1 MKKFGK
7 MIIMILLL
15 LNVVSCSAQKPSD
28 VAANYLKSIKQN
40 VSKVLNE
47 ETIDSTDGDQ
57 RVLDIITESMDD
69 FDYEILSEEID
80 GDEAV
85 VKAKITTYGYGVAI
99 VNTYKDFLTQAF
111 ALALGGAS
119 EEMLQSM
126 MYDMFA
132 EKVQEEIDKGKTY
145 SGTVS
150 IVLTQKDGKWTAPE
164 EVSSELQNAIMGN
177 MLKMI
182 ESMQ

>member
-7 MIIMILLL
+7 MIIVILLL
-15 LNVVSCSAQKPSD
+15 LSAVSCSAQKPSD
-28 VAANYLKSIKQN
+28 VVNNYLNSIKQN
-40 VSKVLNE
+40 VSKVVSE
-47 ETIDSTDGDQ
+47 ETIDSTDGGQ
-57 RVLDIITESMDD
+57 KILDIITESMDD
-69 FDYEILSEEID
+69 FDYEILNEEID

-85 VKAKITTYGYGVAI
+85 VKVKITTYGYGTAI
-99 VNTYKDFLTQAF
+99 VNTYRDFLSQAF

-126 MYDMFA
+126 LYEVFA

-145 SGTVS
+145 TGTVS
-150 IVLTQKDGKWTAPE
+150 IVLTKQDGKWAVPE

-182 ESMQ
+182 ESME